1 MASDGDNLSCY
12 GGIVTVIKHG
22 IVILTE
28 KAVRVEG
35 WQVERELTDPPLEEA
50 STEQLLLEIAIP
62 FAQKKLNEAILQNL
76 RRISKEK
83 AQQNPTVAN

>member
-1 MASDGDNLSCY
+1 MK
-12 GGIVTVIKHG
+12 VIKHG

-35 WQVERELTDPPLEEA
+35 WRVERELTDPPLEEA

-76 RRISKEK
+76 QRISKEK
-83 AQQNPTVAN
+83 KTAQNPTTIKGDAHERTI

>member
-1 MASDGDNLSCY
+1 MK
-12 GGIVTVIKHG
+12 VIKHG

-83 AQQNPTVAN
+83 KAAQNLTTKTGDAHERTN

>member
-1 MASDGDNLSCY
+1 MK
-12 GGIVTVIKHG
+12 VIKHG

-35 WQVERELTDPPLEEA
+35 WRVERELTDPPLEEA